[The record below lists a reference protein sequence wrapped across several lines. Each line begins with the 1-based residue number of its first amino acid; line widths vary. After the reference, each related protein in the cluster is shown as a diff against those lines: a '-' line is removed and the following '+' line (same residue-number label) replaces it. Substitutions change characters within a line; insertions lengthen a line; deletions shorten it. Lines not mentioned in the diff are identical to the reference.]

1 MTALMILWN
10 THCEFMMLILSNYSD
25 NFCSIYS
32 ETSRYCFG
40 PIIEKELDV
49 LVNEWNHHYIRKS
62 KYCETIGRIPEILYF
77 LTEQYGWCYIYVSV
91 KINLKVKLRTS
102 DCKCILDYALLQYA
116 ENNYGH
122 KSSFVSD
129 EFRVYAEKFKLDENI
144 VTPTTPNEALQ
155 LFLQLLQDIEI
166 MKN

>member
-1 MTALMILWN
+1 MAALMILWN
-10 THCEFMMLILSNYSD
+10 THCELMMLILSNYSD
-25 NFCSIYS
+25 NSCSIYS

-62 KYCETIGRIPEILYF
+62 KYCETIGGIPEILYC
-77 LTEQYGWCYIYVSV
+77 LPEQYVGAIYVSV
-91 KINLKVKLRTS
+91 KINLKLKLGTS
-102 DCKCILDYALLQYA
+102 DYKCILYYALLQY
-116 ENNYGH
+116 EETNYGH

-144 VTPTTPNEALQ
+144 STPSTPNEALQ
-155 LFLQLLQDIEI
+155 LFL
-166 MKN
+166 